1 MHLALVGTPNSGKT
15 ALFNALTGSR
25 QKVANYPGV
34 TVERKEGSFVTPSGR
49 QVSVVD
55 LPGTYSLRGR
65 SPDEEITRDVVL
77 GRTKGEAM
85 PDLVL
90 CVADS
95 TNLRL
100 TIRLVLELKSTGRPL
115 ALVLNMFDIATRR
128 GVTVDVPRLSEAL
141 GVPVVTSIA
150 VRKGGTADLLR
161 LTDEIAGAS
170 ATPHRQNLWEP
181 LTVSQLRATQRE
193 ADRIIAATV
202 SLPARPDTWT
212 ARIDAVVL
220 HPVAGLAIL
229 MLLLFVMFQAVFAWA
244 QPLMELL
251 SSAFEA
257 LGQFVHDTLPAG
269 LLQSFLQNGVIS
281 GVGSVIVFL
290 PQIII
295 IFLFI
300 LLLED
305 FGYMARA
312 AFLMDRIM
320 GGAGLHG
327 RAFIPLLSSFACA
340 IPGIMATRVIDNR
353 RDRLTTI
360 LIAPLMTCSARIP
373 VYTLIISA
381 FIPAKMIWGWVN
393 LQGLVMF
400 GLYAAGIV
408 SALGDVVPD
417 QILHVARLRAGAVH
431 AGTARL
437 QDAAAEEHRDRHLHA
452 REYVPAAR
460 RHHDLLD
467 DGADLVS
474 GVVPGSRLP
483 APTEPAINYSLAAM
497 IGKAIAP
504 LLSPL
509 GFNWQIAVAL
519 IPGMAAREVAVAA
532 LGTVYAIEGG
542 KEAADANRTGAGD
555 QMEPCHRAVAARLV
569 HLRAAMR
576 FHAGG
581 DPPRNRQLEV
591 DGGHLRLHAGARLC
605 REFCHLQH
613 RGGARRRV
621 AKGRHGTVM
630 GIENFRQL
638 AGYNHWAN
646 RRLYDA
652 ALKMPDEH
660 YRRPTGVFFG
670 SLHGTLNHL
679 LLTDRV
685 WLKRLTGEGEHPAR
699 LNAILHED
707 LKDLVRARMTEDA
720 RLIKVIGGYSAAD
733 LGNTVSYQTMSG
745 APQQQPLRDILLHLF
760 NHQTHHRGHAHA
772 CCSIVTGTEP
782 LSLDLLLFQRG
793 VPAPDLN

>member
-34 TVERKEGSFVTPSGR
+34 TVERKEGFFVTPLGR

-65 SPDEEITRDVVL
+65 SPDEEITRDFVL
-77 GRTKGEAM
+77 GRATGEVL

-100 TIRLVLELKSTGRPL
+100 TIRLVLELKRTGRPL
-115 ALVLNMFDIATRR
+115 LLVLNMYDIATRR
-128 GVTVDVPRLSEAL
+128 GVTVELARLSELL
-141 GVPVVTSIA
+141 GIPVVTSIA
-150 VRKGGTADLLR
+150 VRKGGTSELLQK
-161 LTDEIAGAS
+161 TDEIAE
-170 ATPHRQNLWEP
+170 QNPILPQENRWRP
-181 LTVSQLRATQRE
+181 LSVTELRATQRE
-193 ADRIIAATV
+193 ADRIIATTV

-229 MLLLFVMFQAVFAWA
+229 GLILFVMFQAVFAWA

-251 SSAFEA
+251 SHAFAA
-257 LGQFVHDTLPAG
+257 LGQLVHDTLPAG
-269 LLQSFLQNGVIS
+269 LLQSFIQNGVIS

-290 PQIII
+290 PQIVI

-381 FIPAKMIWGWVN
+381 FIPAEQLWGWVD
-393 LQGLVMF
+393 LRGLVMF
-400 GLYAAGIV
+400 GLYAAGIT
-408 SALGDVVPD
+408 SALGVSFLIKFFMLRDYAPAPFMLELPD
-417 QILHVARLRAGAVH
+417 YKMPRARSIAIGVYSRAKMFLQRAGTTIFSMMVLIWFLASFPTPP
-431 AGTARL
+431 AG
-437 QDAAAEEHRDRHLHA
+437 AED
-452 REYVPAAR
+452 
-460 RHHDLLD
+460 
-467 DGADLVS
+467 
-474 GVVPGSRLP
+474 
-483 APTEPAINYSLAAM
+483 PAINYSLAAM
-497 IGKAIAP
+497 IGTALAP
-504 LLSPL
+504 LFAPL
-509 GFNWQIAVAL
+509 GFNWQIVVAL

-542 KEAADANRTGAGD
+542 KEAAEQIGEVLSTKWSLATALSLLAWYIFAPQCASTLAVIRRETGSSKWMALTFAYMFALAYAASLVTYNIAVALGAG
-555 QMEPCHRAVAARLV
+555 
-569 HLRAAMR
+569 
-576 FHAGG
+576 
-581 DPPRNRQLEV
+581 
-591 DGGHLRLHAGARLC
+591 
-605 REFCHLQH
+605 
-613 RGGARRRV
+613 
-621 AKGRHGTVM
+621 
-630 GIENFRQL
+630 
-638 AGYNHWAN
+638 
-646 RRLYDA
+646 
-652 ALKMPDEH
+652 
-660 YRRPTGVFFG
+660 
-670 SLHGTLNHL
+670 
-679 LLTDRV
+679 
-685 WLKRLTGEGEHPAR
+685 
-699 LNAILHED
+699 
-707 LKDLVRARMTEDA
+707 
-720 RLIKVIGGYSAAD
+720 
-733 LGNTVSYQTMSG
+733 
-745 APQQQPLRDILLHLF
+745 
-760 NHQTHHRGHAHA
+760 
-772 CCSIVTGTEP
+772 
-782 LSLDLLLFQRG
+782 
-793 VPAPDLN
+793 

>member
-15 ALFNALTGSR
+15 SLFNALTGSR

-34 TVERKEGSFVTPSGR
+34 TVERKQGSFVTPLGR
-49 QVSVVD
+49 QVSLVD

-77 GRTKGEAM
+77 GRAPGEAV

-115 ALVLNMFDIATRR
+115 LLVLNMFDIAARR
-128 GVTVDVPRLSEAL
+128 GVSVDVARLSEAL

-150 VRKGGTADLLR
+150 VRKGGTAELLR
-161 LTDEIAGAS
+161 RTDEIS
-170 ATPHRQNLWEP
+170 AQAPVPLRQNLWQP
-181 LTVSQLRATQRE
+181 LTVAGLRATQRQ
-193 ADRIIAATV
+193 ADRIIAATI

-212 ARIDAVVL
+212 ARVDAVVL

-229 MLLLFVMFQAVFAWA
+229 ALILFVMFQAVFAWA
-244 QPLMELL
+244 QPLMDLL
-251 SSAFEA
+251 SSAFTA
-257 LGQFVHDTLPAG
+257 LGQLVHATLPAG
-269 LLQSFLQNGVIS
+269 LLQSLLQDGVIS

-381 FIPAKMIWGWVN
+381 FIPARQIGGWVN

-400 GLYAAGIV
+400 GLYAAGIA
-408 SALGDVVPD
+408 SALGVSFVIKFFMLRDYAPAPFMLELPD
-417 QILHVARLRAGAVH
+417 YKMPRAGSIAIGIYTRAKMFLQR
-431 AGTARL
+431 AGTTIFSMMVLIWFLASFPPP
-437 QDAAAEEHRDRHLHA
+437 
-452 REYVPAAR
+452 PA
-460 RHHDLLD
+460 
-467 DGADLVS
+467 GATD
-474 GVVPGSRLP
+474 
-483 APTEPAINYSLAAM
+483 PAINYSFAAM
-497 IGKAIAP
+497 IGKALEP
-504 LLSPL
+504 LLTPI

-542 KEAADANRTGAGD
+542 KEAADQIGQVLATKWSLATALSLLAWYIFAPQCASTLAVIRRETGSWKWMAVTFGYMLALAYAASLATYNIAYALGAG
-555 QMEPCHRAVAARLV
+555 
-569 HLRAAMR
+569 
-576 FHAGG
+576 
-581 DPPRNRQLEV
+581 
-591 DGGHLRLHAGARLC
+591 
-605 REFCHLQH
+605 
-613 RGGARRRV
+613 
-621 AKGRHGTVM
+621 
-630 GIENFRQL
+630 
-638 AGYNHWAN
+638 
-646 RRLYDA
+646 
-652 ALKMPDEH
+652 
-660 YRRPTGVFFG
+660 
-670 SLHGTLNHL
+670 
-679 LLTDRV
+679 
-685 WLKRLTGEGEHPAR
+685 
-699 LNAILHED
+699 
-707 LKDLVRARMTEDA
+707 
-720 RLIKVIGGYSAAD
+720 
-733 LGNTVSYQTMSG
+733 
-745 APQQQPLRDILLHLF
+745 
-760 NHQTHHRGHAHA
+760 
-772 CCSIVTGTEP
+772 
-782 LSLDLLLFQRG
+782 
-793 VPAPDLN
+793 

>member
-1 MHLALVGTPNSGKT
+1 MENSLMHLALVGTPNSGKT
-15 ALFNALTGSR
+15 SLFNALTGSR

-34 TVERKEGSFVTPSGR
+34 TVERKEGSFVTPMGR
-49 QVSVVD
+49 QVSLID

-77 GRTKGEAM
+77 GRTKGEAL

-100 TIRLVLELKSTGRPL
+100 TIRLLLELKSTGRPL

-161 LTDEIAGAS
+161 LTDELLAQAPS
-170 ATPHRQNLWEP
+170 PDRQNLWRP
-181 LTVSQLRATQRE
+181 LAVSELRATQRE
-193 ADRIIAATV
+193 ADRIIATSV
-202 SLPARPDTWT
+202 SLPERPDTWT
-212 ARIDAVVL
+212 ARIDKVVL
-220 HPVAGLAIL
+220 HPVGGLAIL
-229 MLLLFVMFQAVFAWA
+229 LLILFVMFQAVFAWA

-251 SSAFEA
+251 SSSFDA
-257 LGQFVHDTLPAG
+257 LGQYVHDTLPTG

-381 FIPAKMIWGWVN
+381 FIPAKQVWGWVN

-400 GLYAAGIV
+400 GLYSAGIA
-408 SALGDVVPD
+408 SALGVSFLIKFFMWRDYQPAPFMLELPD
-417 QILHVARLRAGAVH
+417 YKLPRLRGIAIGIYNRAKMFLQRAGTTIFAMMVLIWFLASFPQPPAGA
-431 AGTARL
+431 
-437 QDAAAEEHRDRHLHA
+437 
-452 REYVPAAR
+452 
-460 RHHDLLD
+460 
-467 DGADLVS
+467 S
-474 GVVPGSRLP
+474 
-483 APTEPAINYSLAAM
+483 EPAIDFSLAAI

-504 LLSPL
+504 LLAPV

-542 KEAADANRTGAGD
+542 KEAAEQIGQMLATKWSLATALSLLAWYIFAPQCASTLAVIRRETGSTKWMAVTFAYMLALAYVASLITYNIAVALGAG
-555 QMEPCHRAVAARLV
+555 
-569 HLRAAMR
+569 
-576 FHAGG
+576 
-581 DPPRNRQLEV
+581 
-591 DGGHLRLHAGARLC
+591 
-605 REFCHLQH
+605 
-613 RGGARRRV
+613 
-621 AKGRHGTVM
+621 
-630 GIENFRQL
+630 
-638 AGYNHWAN
+638 
-646 RRLYDA
+646 
-652 ALKMPDEH
+652 
-660 YRRPTGVFFG
+660 
-670 SLHGTLNHL
+670 
-679 LLTDRV
+679 
-685 WLKRLTGEGEHPAR
+685 
-699 LNAILHED
+699 
-707 LKDLVRARMTEDA
+707 
-720 RLIKVIGGYSAAD
+720 
-733 LGNTVSYQTMSG
+733 
-745 APQQQPLRDILLHLF
+745 
-760 NHQTHHRGHAHA
+760 
-772 CCSIVTGTEP
+772 
-782 LSLDLLLFQRG
+782 
-793 VPAPDLN
+793 

>member
-1 MHLALVGTPNSGKT
+1 MEAPLMHLALVGTPNSGKT
-15 ALFNALTGSR
+15 SLFNALTGSR

-34 TVERKEGSFVTPSGR
+34 TVERKEGSFVTPKGR

-65 SPDEEITRDVVL
+65 SPDEEITRDIVL
-77 GRTKGEAM
+77 GRTSGEHV

-100 TIRLVLELKSTGRPL
+100 TIRLLLELKSTGRPL
-115 ALVLNMFDIATRR
+115 ALVLNMYDIATRR
-128 GVTVDVPRLSEAL
+128 GVNVDVPRLSEAL

-161 LTDEIAGAS
+161 LTDDVLAQAPTKPRE
-170 ATPHRQNLWEP
+170 NLWEP

-202 SLPARPDTWT
+202 SLPTRPDTWT

-229 MLLLFVMFQAVFAWA
+229 LLILFVMFQAVFAWA
-244 QPLMELL
+244 QPLMQLL
-251 SSAFEA
+251 SSAFDA
-257 LGQFVHDTLPAG
+257 AGQFVHDTLPGG

-281 GVGSVIVFL
+281 GVGSVVVFL

-381 FIPAKMIWGWVN
+381 FIPARDVFGWIN

-400 GLYAAGIV
+400 GLYGAGIA
-408 SALGDVVPD
+408 SALGVSFLIKFFMWRDYQPAPFMLELPD
-417 QILHVARLRAGAVH
+417 YKMPRARSVAIGVYNRAKMFLQRAGTTIFAMMVLIWFL
-431 AGTARL
+431 ASFP
-437 QDAAAEEHRDRHLHA
+437 QP
-452 REYVPAAR
+452 PA
-460 RHHDLLD
+460 
-467 DGADLVS
+467 GAD
-474 GVVPGSRLP
+474 G
-483 APTEPAINYSLAAM
+483 PAINYSLAAM
-497 IGKAIAP
+497 IGKVIAP
-504 LLSPL
+504 LLAPV

-542 KEAADANRTGAGD
+542 KEAAAQIGQVLASKWSLATALSLLAWYIFAPQCASTLAVIRRETGSWKWMAATFAYMLALAYAASLATYNVAVALGAG
-555 QMEPCHRAVAARLV
+555 
-569 HLRAAMR
+569 
-576 FHAGG
+576 
-581 DPPRNRQLEV
+581 
-591 DGGHLRLHAGARLC
+591 
-605 REFCHLQH
+605 
-613 RGGARRRV
+613 
-621 AKGRHGTVM
+621 
-630 GIENFRQL
+630 
-638 AGYNHWAN
+638 
-646 RRLYDA
+646 
-652 ALKMPDEH
+652 
-660 YRRPTGVFFG
+660 
-670 SLHGTLNHL
+670 
-679 LLTDRV
+679 
-685 WLKRLTGEGEHPAR
+685 
-699 LNAILHED
+699 
-707 LKDLVRARMTEDA
+707 
-720 RLIKVIGGYSAAD
+720 
-733 LGNTVSYQTMSG
+733 
-745 APQQQPLRDILLHLF
+745 
-760 NHQTHHRGHAHA
+760 
-772 CCSIVTGTEP
+772 
-782 LSLDLLLFQRG
+782 
-793 VPAPDLN
+793 

>member
-1 MHLALVGTPNSGKT
+1 MEAPLMHLALVGTPNSGKT
-15 ALFNALTGSR
+15 SLFNALTGSR

-34 TVERKEGSFVTPSGR
+34 TVERKEGSFVTPKGR

-65 SPDEEITRDVVL
+65 SPDEEITRDIVL
-77 GRTKGEAM
+77 GRTSGEHV

-100 TIRLVLELKSTGRPL
+100 TIRLLLELKSTGRPL
-115 ALVLNMFDIATRR
+115 ALVLNMYDIATRR
-128 GVTVDVPRLSEAL
+128 GVNVDVPRLSEAL

-161 LTDEIAGAS
+161 LTDDVLAQAPTKPRE
-170 ATPHRQNLWEP
+170 NLWEP

-202 SLPARPDTWT
+202 SLPTRPDTWT

-229 MLLLFVMFQAVFAWA
+229 LAILFVMFQAVFAWA
-244 QPLMELL
+244 QPLMQLL
-251 SSAFEA
+251 SAAFDA
-257 LGQFVHDTLPAG
+257 AGQFVHETLPGG

-281 GVGSVIVFL
+281 GVGSVVVFL

-381 FIPAKMIWGWVN
+381 FIPARDVFGWIN

-400 GLYAAGIV
+400 GLYGAGIA
-408 SALGDVVPD
+408 SALGVSFLIKFFMWRDYQPAPFMLELPD
-417 QILHVARLRAGAVH
+417 YKMPRPRSVAIGVYNRAKMFLQRAGTTIFAMMVLIWFL
-431 AGTARL
+431 ASFP
-437 QDAAAEEHRDRHLHA
+437 QP
-452 REYVPAAR
+452 PA
-460 RHHDLLD
+460 
-467 DGADLVS
+467 GAD
-474 GVVPGSRLP
+474 G
-483 APTEPAINYSLAAM
+483 PAINYSLAAM
-497 IGKAIAP
+497 IGKVVAP
-504 LLSPL
+504 LLAPV

-542 KEAADANRTGAGD
+542 KEAAAQIGQVLASKWSLATALSLLAWYIFAPQCASTLAVIRRETGSWKWMAATFAYMLALAYLASLATYNVAMALGAG
-555 QMEPCHRAVAARLV
+555 
-569 HLRAAMR
+569 
-576 FHAGG
+576 
-581 DPPRNRQLEV
+581 
-591 DGGHLRLHAGARLC
+591 
-605 REFCHLQH
+605 
-613 RGGARRRV
+613 
-621 AKGRHGTVM
+621 
-630 GIENFRQL
+630 
-638 AGYNHWAN
+638 
-646 RRLYDA
+646 
-652 ALKMPDEH
+652 
-660 YRRPTGVFFG
+660 
-670 SLHGTLNHL
+670 
-679 LLTDRV
+679 
-685 WLKRLTGEGEHPAR
+685 
-699 LNAILHED
+699 
-707 LKDLVRARMTEDA
+707 
-720 RLIKVIGGYSAAD
+720 
-733 LGNTVSYQTMSG
+733 
-745 APQQQPLRDILLHLF
+745 
-760 NHQTHHRGHAHA
+760 
-772 CCSIVTGTEP
+772 
-782 LSLDLLLFQRG
+782 
-793 VPAPDLN
+793 